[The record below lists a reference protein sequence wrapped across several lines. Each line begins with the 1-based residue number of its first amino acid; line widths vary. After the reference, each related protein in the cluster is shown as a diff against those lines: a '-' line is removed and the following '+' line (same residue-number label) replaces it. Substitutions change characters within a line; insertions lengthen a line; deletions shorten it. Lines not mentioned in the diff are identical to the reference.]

1 MEIKNGIPP
10 SILAAAT
17 MMLQPYAPDL
27 TPKSLVAALRGYGS
41 GGKLAVRENQPE
53 KPYTR
58 QEVCE
63 ILGISMPTLN
73 RYVEAGFLR
82 KIRLSVHTVR
92 IDPASVRE
100 FLGEKRKEAV

>member
-27 TPKSLVAALRGYGS
+27 SPRSLVAALKGYVS

-58 QEVCE
+58 QEVCNL
-63 ILGISMPTLN
+63 LGITLPTLEK
-73 RYVEAGFLR
+73 YVQAGYLR
-82 KIRLSVHTVR
+82 KIRLSKHAVR
-92 IDPASVRE
+92 IDAASVWE

>member
-17 MMLQPYAPDL
+17 MILKPYAPDL
-27 TPKSLVAALRGYGS
+27 SPKSLVAALRGYGS
-41 GGKLAVRENQPE
+41 GGRFAVLEHQLE

-58 QEVCE
+58 KEVCE

-82 KIRLSVHTVR
+82 KIRLSAHTVR

-100 FLGEKRKEAV
+100 FIGEKRKEAV

>member
-27 TPKSLVAALRGYGS
+27 SPRSLVAALRGYGS
-41 GGKLAVRENQPE
+41 GGRFLEDQPE

-58 QEVCE
+58 QEVCNL
-63 ILGISMPTLN
+63 LGITLPTLEK
-73 RYVEAGFLR
+73 YVQAGFLR
-82 KIRLSVHTVR
+82 KIRLSTHAVR
-92 IDPASVRE
+92 IDAASVWE
-100 FLGEKRKEAV
+100 FLGNKRKEAV